1 MALMG
6 TMLLGGLWH
15 GASWTFVAWGGLHG
29 LYLSVERMLRARFSN
44 YRPGPVVFVLLGLL
58 TYTLVNLTWVFFRAK
73 TFGRAWLVLRGMLGQ
88 NAAARPILPT
98 FSLISVAAIVGA
110 LVLTHWLMR
119 ARTLESVVAR
129 APAVAVCALWA
140 LMAFAIIIAQ
150 GAGSAFIYFQF

>member
-15 GASWTFVAWGGLHG
+15 GANWTFVAWGGLHG
-29 LYLSVERMLRARFSN
+29 IYLAAERVLRARYAH

-58 TYTLVNLTWVFFRAK
+58 TYTLVNVTWVFFRAK
-73 TFGRAWLVLRGMLGQ
+73 TFGRAWSVLRGMVGQ
-88 NAAARPILPT
+88 NAGAKPILAT
-98 FSLISVAAIVGA
+98 FSLVSVAAIVGA

-129 APAVAVCALWA
+129 TPSVAVAAIWG
-140 LMAFAIIIAQ
+140 LMLFAIIIAQ
-150 GAGSAFIYFQF
+150 GSGSAFIYFQF

>member
-1 MALMG
+1 VM
-6 TMLLGGLWH
+6 
-15 GASWTFVAWGGLHG
+15 
-29 LYLSVERMLRARFSN
+29 
-44 YRPGPVVFVLLGLL
+44 FVLLGLL

-73 TFGRAWLVLRGMLGQ
+73 TFSRAWLVLRGMLGQ

-98 FSLISVAAIVGA
+98 FSLISLAAIVGA
-110 LVLTHWLMR
+110 LVMTHWLMR

-129 APAVAVCALWA
+129 APAVAVCVVWA